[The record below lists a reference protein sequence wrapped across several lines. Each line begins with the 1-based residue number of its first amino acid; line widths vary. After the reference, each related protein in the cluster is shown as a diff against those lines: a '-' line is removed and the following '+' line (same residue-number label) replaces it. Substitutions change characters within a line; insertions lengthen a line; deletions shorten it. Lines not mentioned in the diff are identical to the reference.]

1 MVPVGTV
8 IIGGLIQRT
17 IHIKPPILPNMS
29 GRIGN
34 IDSWRGDGILTE

>member
-17 IHIKPPILPNMS
+17 IHIKPPILPDVG
-29 GRIGN
+29 GRISD
-34 IDSWRGDGILTE
+34 IYSRRGDGVLTE